1 MHKRELRGKKSVSE
15 DVRYFYECM
24 NMREYLDKF
33 RVRFVYHYENVS
45 YWFKKTVVARVLECI
60 FYNLRR
66 EIFFIVT
73 LLRLDKLWVRLIY
86 HYKDVSYWFKKTV
99 VGRVLECIFY
109 NLRRETTLIVTYL
122 RYHWRDVLFA
132 LGFLVY
138 LGALGCTIAL
148 IELEVK
154 LLMLEHFPTP
164 KVIPQGVEEDLE
176 SKFNPPVGL
185 TMFSLVVLLTTLMRI
200 SEAWGR

>member
-1 MHKRELRGKKSVSE
+1 MYVTSMN
-15 DVRYFYECM
+15 CM
-24 NMREYLDKF
+24 YMRMRENFNRL
-33 RVRFVYHYENVS
+33 RVRVIHNYKDIS
-45 YWFKKTVVARVLECI
+45 YWFERTI
-60 FYNLRR
+60 
-66 EIFFIVT
+66 
-73 LLRLDKLWVRLIY
+73 
-86 HYKDVSYWFKKTV
+86 

-109 NLRRETTLIVTYL
+109 NLRRETTIIVTYL
-122 RYHWRDVLFA
+122 RYHWRDVLFT
-132 LGFLVY
+132 LGFLAY

-148 IELEVK
+148 IEFEVK

-185 TMFSLVVLLTTLMRI
+185 TMFSLLILLTTLMRI